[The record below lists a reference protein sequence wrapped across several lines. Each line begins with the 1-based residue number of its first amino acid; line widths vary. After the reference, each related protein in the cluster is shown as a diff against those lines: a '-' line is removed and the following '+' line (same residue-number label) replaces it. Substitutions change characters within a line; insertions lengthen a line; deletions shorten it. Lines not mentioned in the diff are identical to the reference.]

1 MVSSTASTRQPPAGG
16 PKATPRLDDLLHGLR
31 RGERDAFTRY
41 FRLFRAPVYDLARR
55 LLGDDESAVAAT
67 NEALVAAFR
76 RVVLEQDA
84 ADLETLTYRS
94 ALEMCEA
101 RAGATEPPRREG
113 VPAGAPLKQRF
124 EAALET
130 LDLRQ
135 GAALLLHDVQGM
147 DAARTAA
154 VLGLG
159 EDAAAALL
167 FRARERFRS
176 ALHIQRG
183 QAGGASC
190 RQAEEA
196 VAGAVGLRL
205 TADELSRLRRHAVYC
220 RPCRGVM
227 KSWGPGAPAGLA
239 AVRGVAAA
247 GGAGGDAGVRERG
260 ESPPGRCAAPPRR
273 CAPPASFGA
282 GPRRGPSRWP
292 ASRSSPPSPSTPP
305 VSVRSCSWR
314 AWGRRSGWSRSRR
327 PAATRRRVAA

>member
-16 PKATPRLDDLLHGLR
+16 PKATTRLDDLLHGLR

-94 ALEMCEA
+94 ALETCEA

-176 ALHIQRG
+176 TLHAQRS

-239 AVRGVAAA
+239 AVLVASPLPEALAA
-247 GGAGGDAGVRERG
+247 TPVFGSATEVTPAAW
-260 ESPPGRCAAPPRR
+260 AAPPRR
-273 CAPPASFGA
+273 RAPPVSFGA

-305 VSVRSCSWR
+305 ASARSCSWR
-314 AWGRRSGWSRSRR
+314 ASGRRSGWS
-327 PAATRRRVAA
+327 